1 MFTKEQYF
9 KGFPHVSE
17 VHFDEK
23 PDDERVREL
32 IRRYF
37 GDGAFC
43 YDLFAPF
50 AHRPPSYPL
59 HTWCITLPGKV
70 DGQVDKPRHVE
81 VALDRDTF
89 CGERKE
95 PFYFLVRNEAGD
107 DAFTLAV
114 AEGLAKF
121 IAKEMN
127 GELVRTNHS

>member
-23 PDDERVREL
+23 PDDARVRQL

-37 GDGAFC
+37 GGILDHDDTKLFDP
-43 YDLFAPF
+43 DL
-50 AHRPPSYPL
+50 PL
-59 HTWCITLPGKV
+59 YTWSFELPGKSN
-70 DGQVDKPRHVE
+70 DEMKSRYLE
-81 VALDRDTF
+81 AALDRDTF
-89 CGERKE
+89 LQTRKE

-114 AEGLAKF
+114 AEGLARF

-127 GELVRTNHS
+127 GKLVPTNHS